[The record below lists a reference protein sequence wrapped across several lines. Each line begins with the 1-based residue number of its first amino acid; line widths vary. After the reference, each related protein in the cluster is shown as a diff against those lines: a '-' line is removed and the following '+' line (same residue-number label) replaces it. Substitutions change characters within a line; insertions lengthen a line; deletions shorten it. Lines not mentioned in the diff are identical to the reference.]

1 MTVKQLKLAN
11 TLNTSLL
18 VKEGEKMDQ
27 LSQETLKKIF
37 QALANSLNV
46 SDTTTQEII
55 SSYEA
60 VGNYLGNLEEDL
72 DIKIFPQGSMAL
84 GTMIK
89 PLSSDKNGEYDVDL
103 VCQLTNGE
111 HLCEAEV
118 KQIVGKRLKESSRY
132 SQMMDPEGKR
142 CWTLNYAGFH
152 MDILPCT
159 PVLSAGIST
168 AIRITEKKDKDLY
181 EEGISDP
188 KGYLEWFTR
197 KMRNTYTDALQN
209 YAELRK
215 VNVEKIRLY
224 NLRTPLQM
232 AIQILKRH
240 RDIMFEGKKHRPAS
254 IIINTLAARA
264 YNGENNVYDA
274 VCNIIKNMENS
285 ITKNEC
291 GELQVLNPTL
301 RQENFADRWITEPKR
316 QDAFFNWLRKAKKD
330 IVEDPL
336 NFIDGLDSL
345 KNRMTENFGFQ
356 VIQDTFEAYGNT
368 IQDNRIKG
376 KLGVDPR
383 GHITSAKGAAIVPV
397 KNHTF
402 FGSD

>member
-1 MTVKQLKLAN
+1 
-11 TLNTSLL
+11 
-18 VKEGEKMDQ
+18 MDHI
-27 LSQETLKKIF
+27 SHETLKRIY

-46 SDTTTQEII
+46 SDTTTQEIV

-103 VCQLTNGE
+103 VCQLTNGT
-111 HLCEAEV
+111 HLDNAKV

-142 CWTLNYAGFH
+142 CWTLNYTNFH
-152 MDILPCT
+152 MDVLPCT
-159 PVLSAGIST
+159 PRFSVETST
-168 AIRITEKKDKDLY
+168 AIRITEKKDEGIYID
-181 EEGISDP
+181 GISDP
-188 KGYLEWFTR
+188 KGYLDWFTK
-197 KMRNTYTDALQN
+197 KMQNIYTEALQN

-215 VNVEKIRLY
+215 MEVEKIRLY

-274 VCNIIKNMENS
+274 VCNILENMENS
-285 ITKNEC
+285 ITRNKY

-301 RQENFADRWITEPKR
+301 HQENFADRWITEPKR
-316 QDAFFNWLRKAKKD
+316 QDAFFSWLKKAKKD
-330 IVEDPL
+330 IIEDPL

-345 KNRMTENFGFQ
+345 KNRMTENFGSQ
-356 VIQDTFEAYGNT
+356 VVQDTFEEYGNT
-368 IQDNRIKG
+368 IQDNRNKG
-376 KLGVDPR
+376 KLGINPQ
-383 GHITSAKGAAIVPV
+383 GHITNAKGSSVVPV

>member
-1 MTVKQLKLAN
+1 MQN
-11 TLNTSLL
+11 TLLP
-18 VKEGEKMDQ
+18 VRKEKEMNHI
-27 LSQETLKKIF
+27 SHETLTRIY

-46 SDTTTQEII
+46 SDTTTQEIV

-103 VCQLTNGE
+103 VCQLTNGT
-111 HLCEAEV
+111 HLDNAKV
-118 KQIVGKRLKESSRY
+118 KQIVGNRLKESSRY

-142 CWTLNYAGFH
+142 CWTLNYADFH
-152 MDILPCT
+152 MDVLPCT
-159 PVLSAGIST
+159 PKLSVETST
-168 AIRITEKKDKDLY
+168 AIRITEKIEKNVY
-181 EEGISDP
+181 GNGISDP
-188 KGYLEWFTR
+188 KGYLDWFTR
-197 KMRNTYTDALQN
+197 KMRHVYTEALQN

-215 VNVEKIRLY
+215 VEVEKIRLY

-274 VCNIIKNMENS
+274 VCNILENMESS
-285 ITKNEC
+285 ITRNEY

-316 QDAFFNWLRKAKKD
+316 QDAFFSWLKKAKKD

-345 KNRMTENFGFQ
+345 KNRMTENFGSQ
-356 VIQDTFEAYGNT
+356 VVQDTFEEYGNT
-368 IQDNRIKG
+368 IQDNRING
-376 KLGVDPR
+376 KLGINPQ
-383 GHITSAKGAAIVPV
+383 GHITNAKGSSVVPV

-402 FGSD
+402 FGSH